1 MLDNATRV
9 SYLKT
14 VFLLALAT
22 VKKRSEIHALSQD
35 VRWINGDVRT
45 VEIAPVPSFMSKTH
59 VITNGLGALRPITLN
74 SLEEGGDG
82 EGNGDH
88 LLCPVRTLESY
99 MKRSTK
105 YRSPDQKRLIISYR
119 RGTTRDISRQTI
131 STNIK
136 EAVVL
141 AYLDANLQDTTSPV
155 HITPHSVRHVA
166 TSLSALRN
174 LSLDDVLKAGAWTLP
189 NVFIKHY
196 VQSFSTDTMSRLSRL
211 GGFVA
216 AGTVI

>member
-9 SYLKT
+9 SYLET

-22 VKKRSEIHALSQD
+22 GKRRSEVHALSQD

-59 VITNGLGALRPITLN
+59 VITNSLGALRPI
-74 SLEEGGDG
+74 SLSSLKEGRDG

-88 LLCPVRTLESY
+88 LLCPVSTIESY

-105 YRSPDQKRLIISYR
+105 YRSPYQKRLIISYR
-119 RGTTRDISRQTI
+119 RDTTRDISRQTI
-131 STNIK
+131 SANIK

-141 AYLDANLQDTTSPV
+141 AYLDASLQDTTSPV
-155 HITPHSVRHVA
+155 HIKPHVA

-174 LSLDDVLKAGAWTLP
+174 ISLDDVLKAGAWASP
-189 NVFIKHY
+189 NVSIKHY
-196 VQSFSTDTMSRLSRL
+196 VQSFSMDTMSRLSRL

-216 AGTVI
+216 AGTLI